1 MLLRLQTWVQQV
13 VRHSMYSQQAHRH
26 RSPCKQY
33 LCPTDR
39 HSAPA
44 QAQNHRCHSLFPSLA
59 DQKVSVSVGTPQL
72 ACLLSCDGP
81 ERSWGWVFLEFPP
94 LPVLLC
100 AASLCGRHLFTA
112 SADTWSTELK
122 IISFVILDRSGVS
135 WCLKRLIEIQG
146 QQLL

>member
-1 MLLRLQTWVQQV
+1 
-13 VRHSMYSQQAHRH
+13 MYSQQAHRH
-26 RSPCKQY
+26 RSPCKQC
-33 LCPTDR
+33 LCHTDR

-44 QAQNHRCHSLFPSLA
+44 QAQNYRCHSLFSSLA
-59 DQKVSVSVGTPQL
+59 DEKMSVSVDTPQMT
-72 ACLLSCDGP
+72 CLLSCDGP

-100 AASLCGRHLFTA
+100 AASLCGGQLFTA
-112 SADTWSTELK
+112 SADMCSTELK
-122 IISFVILDRSGVS
+122 IICLEMLDRSGVS